1 MTSQRNE
8 AMAPAIT
15 TDDLANG
22 ADAQV
27 AATAWLK
34 AIAHAC
40 PR

>member
-8 AMAPAIT
+8 AMASAIT
-15 TDDLANG
+15 TDELANG
-22 ADAQV
+22 EGARV

-34 AIAHAC
+34 AIAQAS